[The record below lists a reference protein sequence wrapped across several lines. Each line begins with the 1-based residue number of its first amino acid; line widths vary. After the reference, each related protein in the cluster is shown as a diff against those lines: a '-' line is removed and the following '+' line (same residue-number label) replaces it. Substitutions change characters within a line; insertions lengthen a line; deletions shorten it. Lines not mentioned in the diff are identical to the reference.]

1 MEDYRKLAQ
10 KLINNFTADQDGI
23 LQLSSELCLDCKRA
37 ENAITELL
45 DQNAKLKKQLQALA
59 QKQMVYI
66 ELLLKLFKV
75 SGMSI
80 EEIIELFQAGH
91 ILQPSF
97 EPISLTDFD
106 EILQSERRAKSAETL
121 AEKAKR
127 TLALMWYAY
136 KNKDVDC
143 PHEYEKEAIQ
153 EAEKILGR
161 WEDVM
166 PCFTEWE

>member
-1 MEDYRKLAQ
+1 MDDYRKLAQ
-10 KLINNFTADQDGI
+10 KLINNFTADRDGV

-37 ENAITELL
+37 ANAITELL
-45 DQNAKLKKQLQALA
+45 DQNAQLKKQLQALA

-80 EEIIELFQAGH
+80 EKIIELFQAGH

-97 EPISLTDFD
+97 EPLSLTDFD
-106 EILQSERRAKSAETL
+106 EILQAEKRAKNAEAL
-121 AEKAKR
+121 AGKAKR
-127 TLALMWYAY
+127 TLARMWYAY
-136 KNKDVDC
+136 QNKDVDC

-161 WEDVM
+161 WENVM
-166 PCFTEWE
+166 SHFTKGE